1 MERILYIM
9 NDFKGRTNMKK
20 GMAGFLFCFILSLFI
35 SGLTFGADYPT
46 KPINLLIG
54 YAAGG
59 STDLTTRALASEAAK
74 ILKQPI
80 ICSNQ
85 VGASGTLVLG
95 RVQGDKPDGY
105 TIYNAPTANFCRIPH
120 LQAVPYDPLK
130 DFTFIMQYALYQ
142 YGIVVSADAPWKT
155 LEELLD
161 YAKKNPNKIKYATS
175 GLGSGQHLVMEYLSK
190 KLAIKWDHVP
200 FAGGTQ
206 AVAALLGGHVQ
217 VVSQTPE
224 WKEHVLAGKLR
235 LLVVCTDQRM
245 KAFPKVP
252 TLIEKGYKFSV
263 HSGLSFMGPVGLPP
277 AVVEKLQKAFAAA
290 MKSKVFLDSLEKFDL
305 PPAYLGSAALT
316 KLIQKDYKETGDL
329 INSLGIGYKK

>member
-1 MERILYIM
+1 MKMKRGAFSGIL
-9 NDFKGRTNMKK
+9 
-20 GMAGFLFCFILSLFI
+20 FLIFCLFV
-35 SGLTFGADYPT
+35 SSAAFGSDYPT

-59 STDLTTRALASEAAK
+59 STDLTTRALAAEAAK
-74 ILKQPI
+74 TLKQPI

-85 VGASGTLVLG
+85 VGASGSLVLG
-95 RVQGDKPDGY
+95 RVKGEKNDGY

-130 DFTFIMQYALYQ
+130 DFTFIMQYGLYQ
-142 YGIVVSADAPWKT
+142 YGIVVGADAPWKT

-175 GLGSGQHLVMEYLSK
+175 GLGSGQHLVMEFLAK
-190 KLAIKWDHVP
+190 KYGIKWDHVP

-245 KAFPKVP
+245 HAFPNVP
-252 TLIEKGYKFSV
+252 TLIEKGIKFSV
-263 HSGLSFMGPVGLPP
+263 HSGLAIMGPVGMPP
-277 AVVEKLQKAFAAA
+277 AVVEKLQNAFAEA
-290 MKSKVFLDSLEKFDL
+290 MKSKVFLESMDKFDL
-305 PPAYLGSAALT
+305 PPAYLGSDALT
-316 KLIQKDYKETGDL
+316 KLINRDYQETGEL
-329 INSLGIGYKK
+329 IKGLGIGYNK

>member
-1 MERILYIM
+1 MKRGAFLGVMVGIL
-9 NDFKGRTNMKK
+9 
-20 GMAGFLFCFILSLFI
+20 CFFI
-35 SGLTFGADYPT
+35 SGFAFGSDYPN

-59 STDLTTRALASEAAK
+59 STDLTARTLASEAAK

-80 ICSNQ
+80 VCSNQ

-95 RVQGDKPDGY
+95 RVKGDKPDGY

-142 YGIVVSADAPWKT
+142 YGIVVAADSPWKT

-190 KLAIKWDHVP
+190 KLGIKWDHVP

-245 KAFPKVP
+245 KAFPDVP
-252 TLIEKGYKFSV
+252 TLIEKGHKFSV
-263 HSGLSFMGPVGLPP
+263 HSGLSFMGPVGMPP
-277 AVVEKLQKAFAAA
+277 AVVEKLQNAFAES
-290 MKSKVFLDSLEKFDL
+290 MKSKVFMESLEKFDL
-305 PPAYLGSAALT
+305 PPAYLGSTALT
-316 KLIQKDYKETGDL
+316 KLIQKDYQETGEL
-329 INSLGIGYKK
+329 IKGLGIGSQK

>member
-1 MERILYIM
+1 
-9 NDFKGRTNMKK
+9 MKK
-20 GMAGFLFCFILSLFI
+20 GVLWGTLCLILCLFVS
-35 SGLTFGADYPT
+35 SVTFGADFPT

-59 STDLTTRALASEAAK
+59 STDLTTRTLASEAAK

-95 RVQGDKPDGY
+95 RVKGDKPDGY

-130 DFTFIMQYALYQ
+130 DFTFIMQYGLYQ

-175 GLGSGQHLVMEYLSK
+175 GLGSGQHLVMEYLAK
-190 KLAIKWDHVP
+190 KYGIKWDHVP

-245 KAFPKVP
+245 KAFPNVP
-252 TLIEKGYKFSV
+252 TLIEKGIKFSV
-263 HSGLSFMGPVGLPP
+263 HSGLAFMGPAGMPP
-277 AVVEKLQKAFAAA
+277 AVVEKLQNAFAEA
-290 MKSKVFLDSLEKFDL
+290 MKSKVFLDSMEKFDL
-305 PPAYLGSAALT
+305 PPAYLGSEALT
-316 KLIQKDYKETGDL
+316 KLIHRDYEETGDL
-329 INSLGIGYKK
+329 IKSLGIGYKK

>member
-1 MERILYIM
+1 
-9 NDFKGRTNMKK
+9 MKK
-20 GMAGFLFCFILSLFI
+20 RFVVGMLFFILGLSLI
-35 SGLTFGADYPT
+35 LSGLVFGADYPT

-74 ILKQPI
+74 TLKQPI

-95 RVQGDKPDGY
+95 RVKGEKPDGY
-105 TIYNAPTANFCRIPH
+105 TIFNAPTANFCRIPH
-120 LQAVPYDPLK
+120 LQAVPYDSLK
-130 DFTFIMQYALYQ
+130 DFTFIMQYGLYQ
-142 YGIVVSADAPWKT
+142 YGIVVRADSPWKT
-155 LEELLD
+155 LEEVLD

-175 GLGSGQHLVMEYLSK
+175 GLGSGQHLVMEYLAK
-190 KLAIKWDHVP
+190 KLGIKWDHVP

-217 VVSQTPE
+217 VLSQTPE

-245 KAFPKVP
+245 KAFPDVS

-263 HSGLSFMGPVGLPP
+263 HSGLSFMGPAGMPP
-277 AVVEKLQKAFAAA
+277 AVVEKLQNAFAEA
-290 MKSKVFLDSLEKFDL
+290 MKSKVFLDAMDKFDL
-305 PPAYLGSAALT
+305 PPAYLGSDALT
-316 KLIQKDYKETGDL
+316 KLIHRDYQETGEL
-329 INSLGIGYKK
+329 IKSLGIGTYKK

>member
-1 MERILYIM
+1 
-9 NDFKGRTNMKK
+9 MKNRLLLL
-20 GMAGFLFCFILSLFI
+20 GLTVILSLLV
-35 SGLTFGADYPT
+35 SGLVLASDYPN
-46 KPINLLIG
+46 KPINVLIG

-59 STDLTTRALASEAAK
+59 STDLTTRALASEVAN
-74 ILKQPI
+74 ILKQPVV
-80 ICSNQ
+80 CSNQ

-95 RVQGDKPDGY
+95 RVKGDKPDGY

-130 DFTFIMQYALYQ
+130 DFTFIMQYGLYQ
-142 YGIVVSADAPWKT
+142 YGIIVAADAPWKT

-175 GLGSGQHLVMEYLSK
+175 GLGSGQHLVMEYLAK
-190 KLAIKWDHVP
+190 KYNIKWDHIP

-245 KAFPKVP
+245 KAFPNVP
-252 TLIEKGYKFSV
+252 TLIEKGIKFSV
-263 HSGLSFMGPVGLPP
+263 HSGLSFMGPAGMPP
-277 AVVEKLQKAFAAA
+277 AVVEKLQNAFAQA
-290 MKSKVFLDSLEKFDL
+290 MKSKAFLEAMDKFDL
-305 PPAYLGSAALT
+305 PTAYLGSQDLT
-316 KLIQKDYKETGDL
+316 KLIQRDYQETGEL
-329 INSLGIGYKK
+329 IKGLGIGLKK

>member
-1 MERILYIM
+1 
-9 NDFKGRTNMKK
+9 MKNR
-20 GMAGFLFCFILSLFI
+20 GIWV
-35 SGLTFGADYPT
+35 GLTLMLCLLVSGSVFGSDYPN
-46 KPINLLIG
+46 KPINVLIG

-59 STDLTTRALASEAAK
+59 STDLTTRALASEVAN
-74 ILKQPI
+74 ILKQPVV
-80 ICSNQ
+80 CSNQ

-95 RVQGDKPDGY
+95 RVKGDKPDGY

-130 DFTFIMQYALYQ
+130 DFTFIMQYGLYQ
-142 YGIVVSADAPWKT
+142 YGIVVAADAPWKT

-175 GLGSGQHLVMEYLSK
+175 GLGSGQHLVMEYLAK
-190 KLAIKWDHVP
+190 RYGIKWDHIP

-245 KAFPKVP
+245 KAFPNVP
-252 TLIEKGYKFSV
+252 TLIEKGIKFSV
-263 HSGLSFMGPVGLPP
+263 HSGLSFMGPAGMPP
-277 AVVEKLQKAFAAA
+277 AVVEKLQNAFAQA
-290 MKSKVFLDSLEKFDL
+290 MKSKAFLDAMDKFDL
-305 PPAYLGSAALT
+305 PPAYLGSQDLT
-316 KLIQKDYKETGDL
+316 KLIQRDYQETGEL
-329 INSLGIGYKK
+329 IKGLGIGLKK

>member
-1 MERILYIM
+1 
-9 NDFKGRTNMKK
+9 MKRNLW
-20 GMAGFLFCFILSLFI
+20 GLLALISIFILS
-35 SGLTFGADYPT
+35 FGAARASDYPN
-46 KPINLLIG
+46 KPINILIG

-59 STDLTTRALASEAAK
+59 STDLTTRALAAEVSN
-74 ILKQPI
+74 ILKQPV

-85 VGASGTLVLG
+85 VGASGTLVLA
-95 RVQGDKPDGY
+95 RTKTDKPDGY

-130 DFTFIMQYALYQ
+130 DFTFIMQYGLYQ
-142 YGIVVSADAPWKT
+142 YGIVVAADSPWKT

-175 GLGSGQHLVMEYLSK
+175 GLGSGQHLVMEYLAK
-190 KLAIKWDHVP
+190 KYGIKWDHVP

-245 KAFPKVP
+245 KAFPNVP
-252 TLIEKGYKFSV
+252 TLKEKGIPFSV
-263 HSGLSFMGPVGLPP
+263 HSGLSFVGPAGMPKE
-277 AVVEKLQKAFAAA
+277 VVEKLQNAFAQA
-290 MKSKVFLDSLEKFDL
+290 MKSKAFLEAMDKFDL
-305 PPAYLGSAALT
+305 PTAYLGSEALT
-316 KLIQKDYKETGDL
+316 KLVQKDYEETGEL
-329 INSLGIGYKK
+329 IRSLGLGVKK

>member
-1 MERILYIM
+1 
-9 NDFKGRTNMKK
+9 MKRGAFL
-20 GMAGFLFCFILSLFI
+20 GMLLVVFCLFVSGFALGS
-35 SGLTFGADYPT
+35 DYPN
-46 KPINLLIG
+46 KPINILIG

-59 STDLTTRALASEAAK
+59 STDLTTRALAMEAAK
-74 ILKQPI
+74 TLKQPI
-80 ICSNQ
+80 ICTNQ

-95 RVQGDKPDGY
+95 RVKGEKNDGY

-130 DFTFIMQYALYQ
+130 DFTFIMQYGLYQ
-142 YGIVVSADAPWKT
+142 YGIIVGADAPWKT

-175 GLGSGQHLVMEYLSK
+175 GLGSGQHLVMEYLAK
-190 KLAIKWDHVP
+190 KYGIKWDHVP

-245 KAFPKVP
+245 KAFPNVP
-252 TLIEKGYKFSV
+252 TLIEKGIKFSV
-263 HSGLSFMGPVGLPP
+263 HSGLSFMGPAGMPP
-277 AVVEKLQKAFAAA
+277 AVVEKLQNAFAEA
-290 MKSKVFLDSLEKFDL
+290 MKSKAFLESMEKFDL
-305 PPAYLGSAALT
+305 PPAYLGS
-316 KLIQKDYKETGDL
+316 
-329 INSLGIGYKK
+329 

>member
-1 MERILYIM
+1 M
-9 NDFKGRTNMKK
+9 TMKK
-20 GMAGFLFCFILSLFI
+20 GVLWGTLYLILGLFVASVTL
-35 SGLTFGADYPT
+35 GADFPT

-59 STDLTTRALASEAAK
+59 STDLTTRTLASEAAK
-74 ILKQPI
+74 TLKQPI
-80 ICSNQ
+80 ICTNQ

-95 RVQGDKPDGY
+95 RVKGDKPDGY

-142 YGIVVSADAPWKT
+142 YGIVVAADSPWKT

-190 KLAIKWDHVP
+190 KLGIKWDHVP

-245 KAFPKVP
+245 KAFPNVP

-263 HSGLSFMGPVGLPP
+263 HSGLSFMGPVGMPP
-277 AVVEKLQKAFAAA
+277 AVVEKLQNAFAEA

-305 PPAYLGSAALT
+305 PPAYLGSEALT
-316 KLIQKDYKETGDL
+316 KLIHRDYEETGDL
-329 INSLGIGYKK
+329 IKSLGIGYKK